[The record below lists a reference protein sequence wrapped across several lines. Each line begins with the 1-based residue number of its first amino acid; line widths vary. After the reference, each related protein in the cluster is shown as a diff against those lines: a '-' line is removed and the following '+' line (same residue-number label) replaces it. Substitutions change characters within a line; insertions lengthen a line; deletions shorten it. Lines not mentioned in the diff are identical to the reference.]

1 MPLPVNATAAS
12 LTYFDCE
19 ARARPNKEVLPKGK
33 EKSCHLE
40 ARINLEE
47 IGALGSSMLKAL
59 GTLNKLVFLL
69 PPPPF

>member
-19 ARARPNKEVLPKGK
+19 ARPNKEVLWKGK

-59 GTLNKLVFLL
+59 GTLNKLLFLL
-69 PPPPF
+69 PFFF